1 MTLKHDLHTLL
12 AEPRGSF
19 ASGPPSPAAAEA
31 LARLPHALRR
41 FGHGVSGVQGRA
53 ARCPDAADGLVEA
66 VADKVLERILTGR
79 GLGDEGQP
87 QAYVRA
93 AFQNAARDL
102 SRKCR
107 ALSCGCAGLGGAT
120 DAEGQERA
128 ATNAETD
135 GRAHLRG
142 HETLEV
148 EGQAAAHLRCIEA
161 LIEVLVAARRRA
173 EDGLA
178 LREAWE
184 GLRARTEGERS
195 LSEQL
200 EHEGL
205 SDAALKAELWRR
217 QRAESRF
224 KDTLHGAILRW
235 REAPETRP
243 GACAEGELPVLIGRA
258 LLAHR

>member
-12 AEPRGSF
+12 AEPLGSF
-19 ASGPPSPAAAEA
+19 DGGAPSPAAAGA

-41 FGHGVSGVQGRA
+41 FGHSVSGVHARA
-53 ARCPDAADGLVEA
+53 GRCPAAAEALVET

-87 QAYVRA
+87 QAYLRV

-102 SRKCR
+102 TRKCR
-107 ALSCGCAGLGGAT
+107 ALSCGCAGLGGTT
-120 DAEGQERA
+120 DGEGQDRP
-128 ATNAETD
+128 TTVAETD
-135 GRAHLRG
+135 GQAHLRR
-142 HETLEV
+142 HETLEA
-148 EGQAAAHLRCIEA
+148 EGEAKAHLGCIEA
-161 LIEVLVAARRRA
+161 LIDVLVAARRRA

-184 GLRARTEGERS
+184 GLRARTEAERS

-205 SDAALKAELWRR
+205 TEPALKTELSRR

-224 KDTLHGAILRW
+224 KEKLHDAILRW
-235 REAPETRP
+235 REAPGTRP
-243 GACAEGELPVLIGRA
+243 TACAEGELPVLIGRA